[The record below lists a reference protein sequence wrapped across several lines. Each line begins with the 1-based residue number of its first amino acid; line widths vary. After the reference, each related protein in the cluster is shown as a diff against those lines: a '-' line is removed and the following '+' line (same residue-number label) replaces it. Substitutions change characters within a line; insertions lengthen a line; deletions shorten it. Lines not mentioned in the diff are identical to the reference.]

1 MNQEIIEKV
10 LLRNEQP
17 LEFKSELGD
26 LQKINARVLI
36 TGANG
41 SLGKLV
47 SQILNTSRISHL
59 ATDIDEC
66 DVTDISQVNR
76 VVNDFLPTHILHL
89 AADKHAP
96 EGETDPANTF
106 SINVQ
111 GTLNII
117 GAASQIGAKVVL
129 ASTCKSC
136 DPETVYGSS
145 KLIAERIT
153 LNSSGAVARFFNVVD
168 TSGNVF
174 EIWDKQLA
182 QSEQIQVAG
191 CTRYFISSSEAV
203 SLLIKCLGL
212 VDKKPGRYSFDPGTP
227 HFMPDIAKRLFPL
240 ITVGN
245 MPPRRGDRLVEPLKA
260 TSERITSME
269 GRLIHIHSP
278 HDPI

>member
-10 LLRNEQP
+10 LLRSEQP
-17 LEFKSELGD
+17 LQVESDLAE

-36 TGANG
+36 TGADG

-47 SQILNTSRISHL
+47 SQILQESGVTYL
-59 ATDIDEC
+59 ATDIDDC
-66 DVTDISQVNR
+66 DVTDTLAVDR
-76 VVNDFLPTHILHL
+76 VIDSFVPTHILHL

-96 EGETDPANTF
+96 EGETDPENTF
-106 SINVQ
+106 TINVQ
-111 GTLNII
+111 GTLNVI
-117 GAASQIGAKVVL
+117 GAAKRIKAKVVL

-153 LNSSGAVARFFNVVD
+153 LNNSGAVARFFNVVD

-174 EIWDKQLA
+174 EIWDKQIAL
-182 QSEQIQVAG
+182 SNPIQVAG

-203 SLLIKCLGL
+203 SLLIKCLAL
-212 VDKKPGRYSFDPGTP
+212 VEKKPGRYCFDPGTP
-227 HFMPDIAKRLFPL
+227 HFMPDIAKRLFPG
-240 ITVGN
+240 ITVGD

-260 TSERITSME
+260 TSERITSLE
-269 GRLIHIHSP
+269 GRLIHVHSP